1 MDDFII
7 HGCEQVLRF
16 TQVKHWDDLSEELKV
31 QLGFNMG
38 VIALGLG
45 LNKSDGFQALADVR
59 EGRMSMQAFRNH
71 LRSLVISHAVKIDEA
86 KIARPFDGGIVK

>member
-16 TQVKHWDDLSEELKV
+16 AQVEYWDDLSEELKV

-38 VIALGLG
+38 VVALGLK
-45 LNKSDGFQALADVR
+45 LNKPDGFQTLADVR
-59 EGRMSMQAFRNH
+59 EGRISMQSFRNH
-71 LRSLVISHAVKIDEA
+71 MRSVIASHEVEVDEA
-86 KIARPFDGGIVK
+86 KIARFF